1 MSGCLLVYQRSL
13 VGMKQYQK
21 GLTLIETMMI
31 FAVIG
36 ILATIAIPAAYQA
49 YQDSLAKE
57 EVTEAVNLLD
67 NVKGPVTA
75 FYAENRRWPTKAEF
89 DSLVGMRTGKYVG
102 SLTPKALANGFQVTA
117 TFKNNGVSSGLLK
130 DGAGRTLVIATTDG
144 VKWICND
151 DADGATGVPGLTA
164 GTVLPQHRPAACNK
178 A

>member
-1 MSGCLLVYQRSL
+1 LFVLFTKGSF

-31 FAVIG
+31 FAIIG
-36 ILATIAIPAAYQA
+36 ILATIAIPPAYQA

-89 DSLVGMRTGKYVG
+89 DNLVSMRTGKYVG
-102 SLTPKALANGFQVTA
+102 SLTPKTLPNGFQVTA
-117 TFKNNGVSSGLLK
+117 TFKNSGVSLGLLK
-130 DGAGRTLVIATTDG
+130 DGKGRTLVIATADG

-151 DADGATGVPGLTA
+151 DTDGTTGVPGLTA
-164 GTVLPQHRPAACNK
+164 GTVLLQHRPSACNK
-178 A
+178 T